1 MMKKIIL
8 VFVAIS
14 SIIFYSCDKDNDDE
28 LPTPTPTCNYS
39 GLSYQLNNTSI
50 LAPEVN
56 LQTEIYPNNTIDPIT
71 NQPIPAVEI
80 YGNDANGDFIV
91 FSTEVLTVNA
101 TGTAELSIGSGT
113 NQIINVTCLANDNV
127 VGGNM
132 RYQISGTYNS
142 QALSGEYCV
151 IIDAINP

>member
-1 MMKKIIL
+1 MKNIIL
-8 VFVAIS
+8 VFIAIS
-14 SIIFYSCDKDNDDE
+14 AIIFYSCSKDKDDE

-39 GLSYQLNNTSI
+39 GLSYQLNNTTI

-56 LQTEIYPNNTIDPIT
+56 LQTEIFPNNSFDPIT

-91 FSTEVLTVNA
+91 FVTEVLTVNA

-113 NQIINVTCLANDNV
+113 NQIINVTCLANDNT

-132 RYQISGTYNS
+132 RYQISGIYNN
-142 QALSGEYCV
+142 QNLSGEYCV

>member
-1 MMKKIIL
+1 MMKNIIL
-8 VFVAIS
+8 VFIAIS
-14 SIIFYSCDKDNDDE
+14 AIIFYSCSKDKDDE

-39 GLSYQLNNTSI
+39 GLSYQLNNTTI

-56 LQTEIYPNNTIDPIT
+56 LQTEIFPNNSFDPIT

-91 FSTEVLTVNA
+91 FVTEVLTVNA

-113 NQIINVTCLANDNV
+113 NQIINVTCLANDNT

-132 RYQISGTYNS
+132 RYQISGIYNN
-142 QALSGEYCV
+142 QNLSGEYCV

>member
-1 MMKKIIL
+1 MKKIIL
-8 VFVAIS
+8 VLAAIS
-14 SIIFYSCDKDNDDE
+14 SIIIYSCSKDNDDT
-28 LPTPTPTCNYS
+28 LLTPTSTCNYS

-56 LQTEIYPNNTIDPIT
+56 LQTEIFPNNSIDPVT
-71 NQPIPAVEI
+71 NQPVPAVEI

-91 FSTEVLTVNA
+91 FVTEVLTINSSGFA
-101 TGTAELSIGSGT
+101 DFSIGSGAT
-113 NQIINVTCLANDNV
+113 EQINVTCIANDNV

-132 RYQISGTYNS
+132 RFQISGTYNN
-142 QALSGEYCV
+142 QPLTGEYCV

>member
-1 MMKKIIL
+1 MKKILIFIA
-8 VFVAIS
+8 VIS
-14 SIIFYSCDKDNDDE
+14 SIIIYSCDKDHDDD
-28 LPTPTPTCNYS
+28 TSSPTPTCNYS

-56 LQTEIYPNNTIDPIT
+56 LQTEIFPNNSFDPIT

-91 FSTEVLTVNA
+91 FVTEVLTVNA

-132 RYQISGTYNS
+132 RYQISGTYSS
-142 QALSGEYCV
+142 QPLSGEYCV